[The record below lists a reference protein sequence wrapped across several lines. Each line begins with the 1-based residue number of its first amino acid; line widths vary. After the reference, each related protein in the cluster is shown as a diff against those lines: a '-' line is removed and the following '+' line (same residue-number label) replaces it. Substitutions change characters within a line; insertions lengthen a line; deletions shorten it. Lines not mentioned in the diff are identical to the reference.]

1 MKSLW
6 SLRSPNGNPSA
17 TSQAADKDK
26 KVVLLC
32 QHFYPEMVS
41 TGMHMTELA
50 TRLAELGW
58 QITVLTSK
66 PSWGTDEPYAG
77 PVPAEMVYENVRIL
91 RVPTV
96 GSQKGGMI
104 SKAVSAVSFMPA
116 AAWALWRRRADY
128 HSLVVTTNPPFVGV
142 LGWLASR
149 AFRRPYVVI
158 VYDVFPEFAISLG
171 VVSAGSWLAEL
182 WGRTTRLILC
192 GAAATVVIGRDMQ
205 KLIEEKMPA
214 DLHDRIVM
222 IPNWSDERRVRP
234 VPAAAN
240 TFRREHVVDG
250 RFVVQ
255 YAGRIGDKHSM
266 EPIIDAARLL
276 RDTNVL
282 FQFVGDGSKRRKLEA
297 LAAEYGLSNVQFL
310 PYQPMHRLAEML
322 SAADLSVV
330 CLEWGHTGISVPSKA
345 YGVLASGTPIVGIL
359 DPAGE
364 IGQMI
369 EETGC
374 GVLVEPSGDVV
385 AKVIQDLMSDG
396 AKRQAMA
403 DAGRAAFLEKYTLSK
418 AAAAYDQV
426 LSSLTNHRPRT
437 IAIPTAAMNERVPLR

>member
-1 MKSLW
+1 MKSLRR
-6 SLRSPNGNPSA
+6 LRSPNGNPSA
-17 TSQAADKDK
+17 SSQAADK

-58 QITVLTSK
+58 QITVLASK

-77 PVPAEMVYENVRIL
+77 PVPSQMVYQNVRIL
-91 RVPTV
+91 RVPTLA
-96 GSQKGGMI
+96 SQKGGMI
-104 SKAVSAVSFMPA
+104 SKAVSAISFMPG
-116 AAWALWRRRADY
+116 AAWGLWRRRADY

-149 AFRRPYVVI
+149 AFGRPYVVI
-158 VYDVFPEFAISLG
+158 VYDVFPEFAINLG
-171 VVSAGSWLAEL
+171 VVSAGSRLAEL
-182 WGRTTRLILC
+182 WGRTTRLILS

-205 KLIEEKMPA
+205 KLIEKKMPA

-234 VPAAAN
+234 VPAAENA
-240 TFRREHVVDG
+240 FRREHVGDG

-276 RDTNVL
+276 RDANVL

-297 LAAEYGLSNVQFL
+297 LAAEYGLNNVQFL

-396 AKRQAMA
+396 VKRQAMA
-403 DAGRAAFLEKYTLSK
+403 DAGRSAFLEKYTLSK

-426 LSSLTNHRPRT
+426 LSSLSNRRPRT
-437 IAIPTAAMNERVPLR
+437 ITVPTAAMNERVPLR

>member
-1 MKSLW
+1 
-6 SLRSPNGNPSA
+6 
-17 TSQAADKDK
+17 
-26 KVVLLC
+26 
-32 QHFYPEMVS
+32 
-41 TGMHMTELA
+41 
-50 TRLAELGW
+50 
-58 QITVLTSK
+58 
-66 PSWGTDEPYAG
+66 
-77 PVPAEMVYENVRIL
+77 
-91 RVPTV
+91 
-96 GSQKGGMI
+96 
-104 SKAVSAVSFMPA
+104 
-116 AAWALWRRRADY
+116 
-128 HSLVVTTNPPFVGV
+128 
-142 LGWLASR
+142 
-149 AFRRPYVVI
+149 VVI

-192 GAAATVVIGRDMQ
+192 GAAATVVIGRDMR

-214 DLHDRIVM
+214 HLHDRIVM

-297 LAAEYGLSNVQFL
+297 LAAEYALNNVQFL

-385 AKVIQDLMSDG
+385 AEVIRDLMSDG
-396 AKRQAMA
+396 VKRQAMA
-403 DAGRAAFLEKYTLSK
+403 DAGRAAFLEKYTLAK

-426 LSSLTNHRPRT
+426 LSSLSNRRRRT
-437 IAIPTAAMNERVPLR
+437 IVVPTAAMNERVPSR